1 MANIYDKSSLVLIPS
16 GTKTSK
22 VYSQKPVNGDGD
34 FTFSRSTA
42 ATRVNA
48 DGNIEKQTGNYI
60 LYSQQIDNG
69 YWNKY
74 QMSVTAN
81 QATAPD
87 GTTTADLIDD
97 GTASAIHAIEEN
109 ETIGFGGSVTAS
121 IHAKYV
127 DTQYLVLAIYDT
139 TYKAVAFDIQNGTI
153 GNKSLSSLIAT
164 IEDLG
169 SGWYRCAVT
178 HPTNTRNNPFY
189 TIGLRDDNVA
199 AFYTLAGSNRQAYV
213 WGAQLEDGLVARD
226 YIETTTAAVEGG
238 ITDNV
243 PRLDYTDSSCPAL
256 LLEPQRTNL
265 VTQSEAITLS
275 TTNVG
280 YTASENDTTSPEGV
294 VNGGKILETTGITH
308 LVQKQFSVAST
319 TASYAVSFFVKGIGR
334 TKGDI
339 RYGISGVPYN
349 EIYAT
354 FNLAEETITDAV
366 ASGTGAVAGE
376 SDIIPMGNDWYRVT
390 LTGVV
395 GVTGTHYVRLFGRDD
410 SGNTSYT
417 GDVTKGFNVYG
428 FQAEANA
435 SYATSYI
442 PTYGTSVTRNVDNS
456 VVTSAT
462 DLIGQTEGTFFVDAK
477 VTLNGRLMYL
487 GQAGNFIE
495 TLTKSNGQVNAF
507 VRTSATQADILSST
521 TFATGDTI
529 KLAFAYAQND
539 FVLYI
544 NGVQEGSDT
553 NGVVPSNMA
562 GIIMNN
568 YSVAGYASSNY
579 YNQAL
584 LFKTRL
590 SNEELAALTTI

>member
-1 MANIYDKSSLVLIPS
+1 MSIYDKSSLVLIPS

-48 DGNIEKQTGNYI
+48 DGNIEKETQNLLLQSNNFNTTWTQDANVVLTSGQSGYDGTNDAWKFDKDANQFRALRQTPTHSGVNTFSVYAKAGTLSSVNFFVPDAPAQIWFDLQTG
-60 LYSQQIDNG
+60 LLGTFSSGID
-69 YWNKY
+69 
-74 QMSVTAN
+74 AN
-81 QATAPD
+81 
-87 GTTTADLIDD
+87 
-97 GTASAIHAIEEN
+97 
-109 ETIGFGGSVTAS
+109 
-121 IHAKYV
+121 
-127 DTQYLVLAIYDT
+127 
-139 TYKAVAFDIQNGTI
+139 
-153 GNKSLSSLIAT
+153 
-164 IEDLG
+164 IEDVG
-169 SGWYRCAVT
+169 GGWYRCSVTYNSASGSQLRIYPSSDSGGYTAV
-178 HPTNTRNNPFY
+178 
-189 TIGLRDDNVA
+189 
-199 AFYTLAGSNRQAYV
+199 AGNIYIQD
-213 WGAQLEDGLVARD
+213 AQLEQGLVARD

-256 LLEPQRTNL
+256 LLEPQRTNGIAYSEYFDSYWDSDG
-265 VTQSEAITLS
+265 QSNNITI
-275 TTNVG
+275 THN
-280 YTASENDTTSPEGV
+280 ATTSPEGLQ
-294 VNGGKILETTGITH
+294 NATKLAGNSTSNNPSTAYIGKASAVSSHPYVSSVFAKAGEYDYIILTIGSYASGFWASFNLDTGEVDTDPT
-308 LVQKQFSVAST
+308 ASNT
-319 TASYAVSFFVKGIGR
+319 TASIEDY
-334 TKGDI
+334 GD
-339 RYGISGVPYN
+339 G
-349 EIYAT
+349 
-354 FNLAEETITDAV
+354 
-366 ASGTGAVAGE
+366 
-376 SDIIPMGNDWYRVT
+376 WYRCMIHT
-390 LTGVV
+390 TNTDGAEGVYFSPSV
-395 GVTGTHYVRLFGRDD
+395 DGTRTTNYTNTTNGVYIFGAQ
-410 SGNTSYT
+410 
-417 GDVTKGFNVYG
+417 V
-428 FQAEANA
+428 EAG

-442 PTYGTSVTRNVDNS
+442 PTYGTSVTRNADDS

-507 VRTSATQADILSST
+507 VRTSATQADIYSST